1 MSTDVDLT
9 VPEFQQ
15 RHNILSR
22 LVALD
27 CRLFEAAASRH
38 WPGADPFLPRL
49 SRSAN
54 HGLLWFGTAAA
65 IAATRSP
72 RARRAALRGTASLA
86 LASATINTV
95 GKRSIRRARPILDV
109 VPLTRQLKRQPITT
123 SFPSGHSASAAAFAT
138 GVALES
144 RRWGSAV
151 APVAAAVALSRVY
164 TGVHFPSDVL
174 AGAALGAGA
183 AFAVRGLV
191 PTRDQLQPAVR
202 PAAEAPALP
211 QGQGLVVVV
220 NTAAG
225 QPERI
230 RALHDALPLAEVVE
244 CEPADIK
251 DELQRAA
258 RRALALGVCG
268 GDGTV
273 NAAARVAL
281 RHGLPLAVVPGG
293 TLNHFAQDIGIE
305 DVRTVCQAV
314 ERGEAIAVDVGRF
327 VVRDGVGDETE
338 GSERSG
344 TDEDSGGGEASGT
357 GVGAGTSEASGVGEA
372 SGSGG
377 GPGTTTASGSSEGS
391 GTKGSGVS
399 EGYFLNTL
407 SLGVYAE
414 LVRER
419 ERWAPRIGGWAA
431 GVFATVRVLQAHRH
445 PLRAGFAIREQPLW
459 LLFAGNGTYHRT
471 GLAPGR
477 RFDLADGLLDV
488 RLVHGGRRP
497 GPRLVAAALAGP
509 LTRSPFHA
517 AVRLR
522 RLRVS
527 GITEGTPM
535 AYDGELTTIGGEL
548 TLDKLPGALITYRLL
563 PRTGLR
569 P

>member
-1 MSTDVDLT
+1 MSTGTPTDVDLT
-9 VPEFQQ
+9 VPEFR
-15 RHNILSR
+15 RHTVLSR
-22 LVALD
+22 LVAVD
-27 CRLFEAAASRH
+27 CRLFEAVASRH
-38 WPGADPFLPRL
+38 WPGADRLLPRL

-54 HGLLWFGTAAA
+54 HGLLWFSTAAA

-86 LASATINTV
+86 LASATINTI
-95 GKRSIRRARPILDV
+95 GKRSVRRARPVLDV

-151 APVAAAVALSRVY
+151 APVAATVALSRIY
-164 TGVHFPSDVL
+164 TGAHFPSDVL
-174 AGAALGAGA
+174 AGMALGAGA

-191 PTRDQLQPAVR
+191 PTRDQLR
-202 PAAEAPALP
+202 PAAVPVADAPALP
-211 QGQGLVVVV
+211 RGQGLVVVV
-220 NTAAG
+220 NAAAG
-225 QPERI
+225 QPERV
-230 RALHDALPLAEVVE
+230 RALRDALPLADVVE
-244 CEPADIK
+244 CEPGVVK
-251 DELQRAA
+251 EELERAA
-258 RRALALGVCG
+258 RRAVALGVCG

-281 RHGLPLAVVPGG
+281 SHGLPLAVVPGG

-305 DVRTVCQAV
+305 DAPSVCEAV

-327 VVRDGVGDETE
+327 VVRDGFGHQAEGDKES
-338 GSERSG
+338 GSTERSG
-344 TDEDSGGGEASGT
+344 TRE
-357 GVGAGTSEASGVGEA
+357 
-372 SGSGG
+372 GSGISE
-377 GPGTTTASGSSEGS
+377 GPGT
-391 GTKGSGVS
+391 S
-399 EGYFLNTL
+399 EGYFLNNL
-407 SLGVYAE
+407 SLGVYAA
-414 LVRER
+414 LVQER
-419 ERWAPRIGGWAA
+419 EHWAPRIGGWAA
-431 GVFATVRVLQAHRH
+431 GVFAAVRVLQAHRH
-445 PLRAGFAIREQPLW
+445 PLQAGFAIRDQPLW

-497 GPRLVAAALAGP
+497 GPRLLAAALAGP

-527 GITEGTPM
+527 GIADGTPM
-535 AYDGELTTIGGEL
+535 TYDGELTTIGGEL
-548 TLDKLPGALITYRLL
+548 TLDKPPEALVAYRPLLRTDLPT
-563 PRTGLR
+563 
-569 P
+569 